1 MAYPTYVTPPRVGL
15 SDIAEE
21 FRELDA
27 LRRHHG
33 LSMSEAERYHT
44 LFARLSDAP
53 ASSERHRRVDARQFL
68 RVQFDMALVL
78 RTADGQALAPCQD
91 FGGGGCAISSSELFH
106 LNDDVWLD
114 GAVIEGIRHPL
125 HGRAVVVW
133 ARLRTASTPQ
143 GYGLRFAIDSREMR
157 DQVDRVMYR
166 VLDAFLHAPVT
177 PRVQPEMSARVH
189 LRH

>member
-1 MAYPTYVTPPRVGL
+1 MAHLTYQASVRTGL

-27 LRRHHG
+27 IRRHQG
-33 LSMSEAERYHT
+33 LSMTEAERYHS
-44 LFARLSDAP
+44 LFARLSDAL
-53 ASSERHRRVDARQFL
+53 ASAERHRRVDARQFL

-78 RTADGQALAPCQD
+78 RTPEGEVLATCQD
-91 FGGGGCAISSSELFH
+91 FGGGGCAITASEVFH
-106 LNDDVWLD
+106 LNDDVWID
-114 GAVIEGIRHPL
+114 GAIIEGVRHPL

-133 ARLRTASTPQ
+133 ARLANSSAPQ

-166 VLDAFLHAPVT
+166 VLDAFLHAPPAREITT
-177 PRVQPEMSARVH
+177 PAHAQLH
-189 LRH
+189 H